1 MHNDPLILTVANFGH
16 GLILIVLKGILTKS
30 ANGTDTVF

>member
-1 MHNDPLILTVANFGH
+1 MHNDPFILTVGNFGH
-16 GLILIVLKGILTKS
+16 CLILIVLKETTKS